1 MLSEELLNPN
11 ASGPRQM
18 ILQWPVGTVI
28 VFQLILSLSH
38 RIRNEADYWMRM
50 LHIIVGASL
59 SSSWLASLHKGD
71 SFKIWNGTS
80 NWWRV
85 DHCLL
90 FQLQESLG
98 KWVSD
103 MFEFHQRRWLLP
115 NGIKDFINMTNVFR
129 YWVVNNWL
137 IRGWWY

>member
-1 MLSEELLNPN
+1 MLSKKNLLNPN
-11 ASGPRQM
+11 ASGPRQT

-28 VFQLILSLSH
+28 VFQLILSPSH
-38 RIRNEADYWMRM
+38 RIRNKAATECGCCTSLLGPHSV
-50 LHIIVGASL
+50 LHGLLLCI
-59 SSSWLASLHKGD
+59 KGD

-129 YWVVNNWL
+129 YWVVNN
-137 IRGWWY
+137 